1 MENSTTRLEE
11 RIMASVQ
18 MSGQLRDAISRNYK
32 KQLHAAYRQSHN
44 VQPAVDKIIDAI
56 QTNAFKEYV
65 DLSNRIETI
74 GKQLTKQYH
83 NHKATYGQYHLN
95 FQDQPTT
102 RPREEIGVVCNPN
115 RPSSDNMTYLYEWHM
130 PDTHKEAH
138 QDYKNGKEYV
148 DGDVGVQINDLPEY
162 HCPVKTEVTYMTGWG
177 SDERYCPHA
186 DQAVFVVTDPEICE
200 ALVPIGKI
208 EEKVN
213 ADLSKFNDYIKK
225 ITTLKRF
232 VDEWPGGKELV
243 PEEYMQRMAKKV
255 VRNKATKMTPEQ
267 IIPDELKEQMN
278 EVILTNKLLGED

>member
-1 MENSTTRLEE
+1 
-11 RIMASVQ
+11 

-44 VQPAVDKIIDAI
+44 VQPAVDKIIDAM
-56 QTNAFKEYV
+56 QPNAFKEYV

-83 NHKATYGQYHLN
+83 NSKSQYGQYHMN

-102 RPREEIGVVCNPN
+102 RPREDMGIVCNPN

-148 DGDVGVQINDLPEY
+148 DGDVGVQINDLPNY
-162 HCPVKTEVTYMTGWG
+162 HCPVKTQVTYMTGWG
-177 SDERYCPHA
+177 SDERYCPHG
-186 DQAVFVVTDPEICE
+186 DNAVFVVTDPEICE
-200 ALVPIGKI
+200 ALMPIGKI

-255 VRNKATKMTPEQ
+255 VRNTATKMTPEQ